1 MLKGQR
7 LLGLAL
13 GMSLFATATGQTVTY
28 EYDEL
33 GRVRSAVYADGTVLE
48 YEYDAAGNRILYNV
62 TDVNATGTVQVS
74 APTYVVSEAGPSIV
88 VIVTRINGSFGAAS
102 VNFATT
108 NGTAIAASDY
118 TAQSGTLNWTHADE
132 SNKTISI
139 PIIDDVVYEP
149 TEAFTVTLSGAA
161 GAAPGTP
168 GATTI
173 TILENDNPPGGTV
186 QFAAANYTVAENATS
201 IAITVSRVNGSTG
214 AASVNYATSNGAAT
228 AGSDYTG
235 ASGTL
240 TWASGNT
247 ASKTFSVPITNDTA
261 LESNET
267 VMLTLS
273 GATGAIMGS
282 PSIATLTITDN
293 DGPGTLQFSN
303 SNYNVDESG
312 GSRTVTVTR
321 TNGAVGA
328 ASVNYATSNGTA
340 TAGSDYTAKTGTLS
354 WANGDSVQ
362 KTFSVTVTNDT
373 APESTE
379 ALNLTLSGATGAALG
394 SPTTATIS
402 IADNDP
408 TGTLQFSSATYAV
421 AESGPTIAIT
431 VTRANGSA
439 GPASVNYSTSD
450 GTAIGGSDFW
460 PPFGTLTW
468 ASGNS
473 ASKTISVS
481 IINDSAVEGSET
493 FALTLSSASGAS
505 MGSPSVTTVTITD
518 ND

>member
-48 YEYDAAGNRILYNV
+48 YEYDAAGNRIFYNV
-62 TDVNATGTVQVS
+62 TDVNATGTVQFS
-74 APTYVVSEAGPSIV
+74 APTYVVSESGPSIV
-88 VIVTRINGSFGAAS
+88 VTVTRINGSSGAAS

-108 NGTAIAASDY
+108 NGTAIAGSDY
-118 TAQSGTLNWTHADE
+118 TAQSGALNWTHADE

-149 TEAFTVTLSGAA
+149 TEAFTVTLSGAT
-161 GAAPGTP
+161 GAALGTP

-186 QFAAANYTVAENATS
+186 QFAAANYTVAENGTS

-214 AASVNYATSNGAAT
+214 AASVNYATSNGTAT

-247 ASKTFSVPITNDTA
+247 ANKTFSVPITNDTA

-267 VMLTLS
+267 VILTLS

-282 PSIATLTITDN
+282 PSTATLTITDN

-362 KTFSVTVTNDT
+362 KTFSVTITNDT

-379 ALNLTLSGATGAALG
+379 TLNLTLSGATGAALG
-394 SPTTATIS
+394 SPTAATIS

-421 AESGPTIAIT
+421 AESGPTITIT

-450 GTAIGGSDFW
+450 GTAIGDSDYT
-460 PPFGTLTW
+460 PRFGTLTW
-468 ASGNS
+468 GSGN
-473 ASKTISVS
+473 ATSKTIAVG
-481 IINDSAVEGSET
+481 ITNDTAVEGSET
-493 FALTLSSASGAS
+493 FTMTLSSASGAT